1 MSSFWNN
8 RISISI
14 FGESHGTSIGVV
26 MDNLPPGEYID
37 MEKVLQ
43 FMARRAPKKDGT
55 TTPRSEKDLPQV
67 QSGMLNNRTT
77 GVPLCAIIQNTDTR
91 SKDYSNL
98 ERLPRPGHADYTG
111 AMRYRGFQ
119 DVRGGGHF
127 SGRLTA
133 PLCFAGAICGQIL
146 ERRGI
151 YTGAHIAAIH
161 GVEDDAF
168 SETDVSRADILA
180 VREKPFAVIN
190 DAQGEIMQEDIRNA
204 GKGGESLGGLIEC
217 AVVYM
222 PAGVGSPMF
231 QGLENTIAQLIFGIP
246 AVKGLEFG
254 AGFQVAEMV
263 GSQNNDPFYIDENGH
278 VKTKTNHHGG
288 ILGGISSGMPI
299 ILRVAIKPTASIA
312 KPQETVDF
320 RAGTNEILQI
330 HGRHDPCIVP
340 RAVPCVEAAV
350 NLELQSHMMYY
361 THFLKTHGLEGIEM
375 QDENLMKMS
384 QIATPPLMDTHMA
397 NILICC
403 LLDHLKKPVT
413 PTQLYEIAVETEI
426 INYFFYQE
434 SITYLQKNGSLQLKQ
449 DENGQDWYSLTKV
462 GEECAKELKEYVAK
476 PYRDKIISEAKQYFI
491 REKRREEV
499 KISYLPLKKGYHVQV
514 RYLDLQSD
522 LMDLKLYAPDM
533 KQAKYLGTQ
542 IMRNPAN
549 FYGKVL
555 EAVFSNKEEVKK
567 QPPQPPKKKK

>member
-14 FGESHGTSIGVV
+14 FGESHGPSIGVV
-26 MDNLPPGEYID
+26 IDNLPPGEYID

-217 AVVYM
+217 AVVNM

-263 GSQNNDPFYIDENGH
+263 GSQNNDPFYMDENGH

-350 NLELQSHMMYY
+350 NLAL
-361 THFLKTHGLEGIEM
+361 HGLEGIEM